1 VQTESI
7 TFWNILFILSKGT
20 GYTVLVTVASI
31 SAGLAIGLL
40 LAVLSTLQWK
50 VVKWFWVAYTYVFRS
65 LPVLVL
71 LFIVFFG
78 LASLGIRISPFV
90 SMVATLGL
98 VSGAYLAE
106 VFRGAMAAVDRD
118 EILAAEAMGMN
129 RIEIFLYIILPQM
142 FRMSVPGMINEFTS
156 VLKYTPFAYTVGIP
170 EIMKEAMSLAAFT
183 LRGLEIYL
191 ATGIIYFA
199 IYKLFVMLFMT
210 LEKKFRI
217 PGLASE

>member
-1 VQTESI
+1 MS
-7 TFWNILFILSKGT
+7 FWKILTVLAGGA
-20 GYTVLVTVASI
+20 GYTILVTVASI
-31 SAGLAIGLL
+31 SAGLMVGLL
-40 LAVLSTLQWK
+40 LAVLSTVQWK
-50 VVKWFWVAYTYVFRS
+50 AVRMFLAAYTYVFRS
-65 LPVLVL
+65 VPVLVL
-71 LFIVFFG
+71 LFILFFG
-78 LASLGIRISPFV
+78 LPGLGIRISPFL

-118 EILAAEAMGMN
+118 EILAAEAAGLN
-129 RIEIFLYIILPQM
+129 RWEIFLYIIMPQM

-170 EIMKEAMSLAAFT
+170 EIMKEAMSLAALT

-191 ATGIIYFA
+191 AVGIIYFL
-199 IYKLFVMLFMT
+199 IYRLFVMLFMT

-217 PGLASE
+217 PGLAPE